1 MSWVRTFCSCF
12 SSLVYPLYSTPR
24 LDSLQTRSPYFSLS
38 TPRGASSFF
47 RRQKTRRKELA
58 VPGRRISTTP
68 ATIIFTPSPAHSLEH
83 CVQDTLFSR
92 DTPGSACSFLL
103 LAQAP
108 VSFTHPGSTIAFL
121 FFRFASAHERVIRQA
136 TFFRLFDDGKK
147 GRRSRFL
154 KFSSVFF

>member
-68 ATIIFTPSPAHSLEH
+68 ATTIFTPSPAHSLEH

-108 VSFTHPGSTIAFL
+108 ISFAHPGSTFAFL
-121 FFRFASAHERVIRQA
+121 FPVLHRLMSESSGRQLS
-136 TFFRLFDDGKK
+136 F
-147 GRRSRFL
+147 SFL
-154 KFSSVFF
+154 TTVKRAEGAGS